1 MLKTGYGFE
10 VDNFEFKG
18 PVLLVGIG
26 GLGRKIALEAKSCTD
41 FDCMVIS
48 SDKRD
53 VEDENSL
60 YVDCRPWIN
69 PSIFRIRSSLQNYES
84 EIMKIFSRFGTV
96 IFISNLGGNSGTAM
110 SPLLSNIAK
119 FSLNLKVINFVVMP
133 FRYERGRLFNSAV
146 SLKRLNSASD
156 AVFVI
161 DNDAFLEINP
171 ELSLEECFSITNK
184 TLVHIL
190 KLMPLIN
197 LPPGK
202 RIISTS
208 SSEELN
214 VENALR
220 DSLAMLYSS
229 ADPDSLGKSFLYINN
244 GIAGSIGN
252 LNSIIDKL
260 RRIQNIDRA
269 AEIDLSPPR
278 TFDRP
283 INLVTLVQGH
293 SKFDSYDP
301 LAIIPG
307 DSCLDWEIPESHPDI
322 VLPLS
327 NIE

>member
-1 MLKTGYGFE
+1 
-10 VDNFEFKG
+10 
-18 PVLLVGIG
+18 VLLVGIG

-48 SDKRD
+48 NDKSD
-53 VEDENSL
+53 VEDEDSL

-171 ELSLEECFSITNK
+171 DLSLEECFSITNK

-190 KLMPLIN
+190 KLMPSIN

-252 LNSIIDKL
+252 LNSIINKL

>member
-1 MLKTGYGFE
+1 M
-10 VDNFEFKG
+10 
-18 PVLLVGIG
+18 LLVGIG

-48 SDKRD
+48 NDKSD
-53 VEDENSL
+53 VEDEDSL

-84 EIMKIFSRFGTV
+84 EIMKIFSRFGTI

-171 ELSLEECFSITNK
+171 DLSLEECFSITNK

-190 KLMPLIN
+190 KLMPSIN

-252 LNSIIDKL
+252 LNSIINKL

-322 VLPLS
+322 VLPLG

>member
-1 MLKTGYGFE
+1 M
-10 VDNFEFKG
+10 DNFELKG

-26 GLGRKIALEAKSCTD
+26 GLGREIALEAKSCTD
-41 FDCMVIS
+41 FDYMVIS
-48 SDKRD
+48 NDKSD

-171 ELSLEECFSITNK
+171 DLSLEECFSITNK

-190 KLMPLIN
+190 KLMPSIN

-208 SSEELN
+208 SSEEFN

-252 LNSIIDKL
+252 LNSIINKL

-322 VLPLS
+322 VLPLG

>member
-1 MLKTGYGFE
+1 
-10 VDNFEFKG
+10 VDNFELKG

-48 SDKRD
+48 NDKSD
-53 VEDENSL
+53 VEDESSL

-171 ELSLEECFSITNK
+171 DLSLEECFSITNK

-190 KLMPLIN
+190 KLMPSIN

-322 VLPLS
+322 VLPLG

>member
-1 MLKTGYGFE
+1 
-10 VDNFEFKG
+10 VDNFELKG

-41 FDCMVIS
+41 FDYMVIS
-48 SDKRD
+48 NDKSD

-171 ELSLEECFSITNK
+171 DLSLEECFSITNK

-190 KLMPLIN
+190 KLMPSIN

-252 LNSIIDKL
+252 LNSIINKL

-322 VLPLS
+322 VLPLG

>member
-1 MLKTGYGFE
+1 M
-10 VDNFEFKG
+10 
-18 PVLLVGIG
+18 LLVGIG

-41 FDCMVIS
+41 FDYMVIS
-48 SDKRD
+48 NDKSD

-171 ELSLEECFSITNK
+171 DLSLEECFSITNK

-190 KLMPLIN
+190 KLMPSIN

-252 LNSIIDKL
+252 LNSIINKL

-322 VLPLS
+322 VLPLG

>member
-1 MLKTGYGFE
+1 M
-10 VDNFEFKG
+10 DNFEFKG

-48 SDKRD
+48 NDKRD
-53 VEDENSL
+53 VEDKNSL

-69 PSIFRIRSSLQNYES
+69 PGIFRIRSYLQNYES
-84 EIMKIFSRFGTV
+84 EIMKIFSRYGTV
-96 IFISNLGGNSGTAM
+96 ILISNLGGNSGTAI

-119 FSLNLKVINFVVMP
+119 FSLDLKVINFVVMP
-133 FRYERGRLFNSAV
+133 FRYEKERLFNSAV

-171 ELSLEECFSITNK
+171 DLSLEECFSITNK
-184 TLVHIL
+184 TLVHII
-190 KLMPLIN
+190 KLMPSIN

-208 SSEELN
+208 SSEELG

-229 ADPDSLGKSFLYINN
+229 SDPDSLGKSFLYINN

-260 RRIQNIDRA
+260 RKIQNIDRN
-269 AEIDLSPPR
+269 AEIDLSPSR

-283 INLVTLVQGH
+283 VNLVTLVQGH

>member
-1 MLKTGYGFE
+1 Y
-10 VDNFEFKG
+10 
-18 PVLLVGIG
+18 
-26 GLGRKIALEAKSCTD
+26 
-41 FDCMVIS
+41 
-48 SDKRD
+48 
-53 VEDENSL
+53 
-60 YVDCRPWIN
+60 
-69 PSIFRIRSSLQNYES
+69 
-84 EIMKIFSRFGTV
+84 
-96 IFISNLGGNSGTAM
+96 
-110 SPLLSNIAK
+110 
-119 FSLNLKVINFVVMP
+119 LKVINFVVMP

-171 ELSLEECFSITNK
+171 DLSLEECFSITNK

-190 KLMPLIN
+190 KLMPSIN

-301 LAIIPG
+301 LTIIPG